1 MKKYTQSEFDAIPRN
16 ENGIKICPTGD
27 YSAIKNISEA
37 CSFGERCSFGKGC
50 SFGEWCSFGERC
62 SFGKECKAISPYWG
76 FMSAPKFEIEG
87 RIYPPA
93 CARDHWA
100 ERLARFNIVAGDA
113 CYDAVWE
120 RIKPKMREVLA
131 WDGWSACERMILESW
146 ADDKKGESKA

>member
-1 MKKYTQSEFDAIPRN
+1 MPRNGCHGGKQLKKYTQSEFDAIPRN

-37 CSFGERCSFGKGC
+37 
-50 SFGEWCSFGERC
+50 CSFGERC